1 MRGIFFKRI
10 VRKRKK
16 RRRKKSKGMIRINS
30 LI

>member
-16 RRRKKSKGMIRINS
+16 RRRKKSKGKIRINS